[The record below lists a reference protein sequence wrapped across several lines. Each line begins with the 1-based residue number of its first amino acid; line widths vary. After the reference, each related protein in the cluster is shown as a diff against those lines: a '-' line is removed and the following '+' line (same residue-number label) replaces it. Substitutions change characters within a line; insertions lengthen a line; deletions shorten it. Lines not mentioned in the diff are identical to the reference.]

1 MNSGMG
7 RDNKG
12 HKDST
17 HGHMQGWMARHMVLT
32 GVILALLC
40 AACLCL
46 VFYFTVFS
54 DFSGS
59 ADFVYN
65 HF

>member
-1 MNSGMG
+1 MTAKEQKAGKGARGRIRTWIAHHTVVSGI
-7 RDNKG
+7 
-12 HKDST
+12 
-17 HGHMQGWMARHMVLT
+17 VLA
-32 GVILALLC
+32 VLC
-40 AACLCL
+40 CICLCL
-46 VFYFTVFS
+46 VLYFTVFS